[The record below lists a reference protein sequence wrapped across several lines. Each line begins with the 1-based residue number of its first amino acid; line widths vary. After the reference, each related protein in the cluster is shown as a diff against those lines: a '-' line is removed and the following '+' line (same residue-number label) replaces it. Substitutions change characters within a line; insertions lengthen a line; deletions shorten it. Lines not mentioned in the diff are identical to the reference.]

1 VRYRL
6 RSILALT
13 SIPVLAIA
21 LGACGSSNNS
31 SSSSST
37 PATNTAATNGETV
50 SVQSVGGVGS
60 VLVDSQGN
68 TLYTNAQDSGS
79 KVACTGQCTSIWP
92 PLAAPSSGQPTSS
105 DSSVQAKLGVVQL
118 PDGSSQVTYGGKPLY
133 TFVQDSPGKATGNGV
148 TDSFGGTSFTWTA
161 ASSTGGTA
169 TGGASAGGTSSGT
182 TTSSSSG
189 GSSSSSGGSSSGGG
203 GYGY

>member
-21 LGACGSSNNS
+21 LAACGSSNNS
-31 SSSSST
+31 SSSSSSAAT
-37 PATNTAATNGETV
+37 ATNAASGETV
-50 SVQSVGGVGS
+50 SVKSVSGVGS
-60 VLVDSQGN
+60 VLVDSHGN
-68 TLYTNAQDSGS
+68 TLYTNDQDSAS

-105 DSSVQAKLGVVQL
+105 DSSVQAKLGVVKL

-161 ASSTGGTA
+161 ASSSGG
-169 TGGASAGGTSSGT
+169 TGGASAGGTSSST
-182 TTSSSSG
+182 T
-189 GSSSSSGGSSSGGG
+189 SSSSSGGSSSAGG
-203 GYGY
+203 GY